1 MARPGR
7 TRPRRPTNRPPHAP
21 IFPPLSLSTG
31 GAHPSP
37 VSLLLPRTARTRRRH
52 HSAQASA
59 PAGLA
64 PSRLPTPSSRP
75 DRRLLSLRQKLPPP
89 PLPFPPPLTFSIS
102 EETTAIN
109 GVKLLVPLYLLPGA
123 LSHSPLPL

>member
-1 MARPGR
+1 MKKAKTLMARP
-7 TRPRRPTNRPPHAP
+7 NRPSRSHPYP
-21 IFPPLSLSTG
+21 LPPSLSTG

-37 VSLLLPRTARTRRRH
+37 VSLLLPHTARTRRRH

-109 GVKLLVPLYLLPGA
+109 GVKLSVPLYLLPGA